1 MYAIGDLTKL
11 IEKFDNEKFKGL
23 TDFEHIEIFN
33 ALKYLEMYQKIGSIQ
48 EFMDLKADKSLVEKI
63 ISNIENELEDSNY
76 TEYKCDDGSVIF
88 TDVGYVEGWFNEYKH
103 ILRKKYCKKD
113 FALGYQP

>member
-33 ALKYLEMYQKIGSIQ
+33 ALKYLHH
-48 EFMDLKADKSLVEKI
+48 
-63 ISNIENELEDSNY
+63 
-76 TEYKCDDGSVIF
+76 F
-88 TDVGYVEGWFNEYKH
+88 TTF
-103 ILRKKYCKKD
+103 
-113 FALGYQP
+113 P